1 MVTVYRGQN
10 WKLAVYG
17 RDHGVPHF
25 HIEGRGYRCSI
36 SIETGALIVGTA
48 PGAVLRAARIW
59 AAANRAEL
67 MRVWTE
73 LNE

>member
-25 HIEGRGYRCSI
+25 HIEGPGYRCSI
-36 SIETGALIVGTA
+36 AIETGVFDCRHGARRRASRRASVGE
-48 PGAVLRAARIW
+48 R
-59 AAANRAEL
+59 E
-67 MRVWTE
+67 
-73 LNE
+73 